1 MKNKITQPEADAFN
15 SQPSNKPSAKFWAGA
30 AAVTAI
36 VAGAI
41 VFGPR
46 FASRSAVQAAGPPAA
61 VVTVSMPL
69 KKDLS
74 ARLQFLG
81 QYSAVE
87 RVELRAQ
94 VGGTLTHIGFK
105 DGDIVHQ
112 GDFLFEIDP
121 TPYQIKLSQATAQL
135 EKART
140 QVEKA
145 RTQVEKARA
154 QVERARARVE
164 LASLELTRAQT
175 LQKTDA
181 GTTENV
187 EQRSAE
193 QQSAQAA
200 FDEAQAAVREAEA
213 AVREAEA
220 TGREAESLVRDARF
234 DLDHCRIL
242 APFTGRI
249 GTHLVSVG
257 NLVAGS
263 RAGANT
269 TLLATLITL
278 NPIYLNFDMS
288 EADYMTFVRAR
299 QRQKALLA
307 NKVDAS
313 LSDETNFSRQG
324 TLNFVDNALDRSSGT
339 IHARATMLNEDLML
353 TPGAFARVRL
363 ALSTATQVLLLPD
376 ASVLAD
382 QSEHMVLTVGSD
394 NVVTPKKVDVGD
406 LRYGLRVIRSGL
418 AASDR
423 VIIDGIPVA
432 APGSKV
438 SPRDGS
444 IHLGSDEGKN

>member
-154 QVERARARVE
+154 QVERGRVRVE

-234 DLDHCRIL
+234 DLNHCRIL

-339 IHARATMLNEDLML
+339 IHARATMRNEDLML

-363 ALSTATQVLLLPD
+363 ALSTDTQVLLLPD

-444 IHLGSDEGKN
+444 IQLGSDEGKN

>member
-69 KKDLS
+69 KTDLS
-74 ARLQFLG
+74 AKLQFLG

-112 GDFLFEIDP
+112 GAFLFEIDP

-145 RTQVEKARA
+145 RA
-154 QVERARARVE
+154 QVERGRVRVE

-200 FDEAQAAVREAEA
+200 FDEAQAAIREAEA
-213 AVREAEA
+213 AVREAESFV
-220 TGREAESLVRDARF
+220 GDARF

-339 IHARATMLNEDLML
+339 IHARATMRNEDLML

-394 NVVTPKKVDVGD
+394 NVVTPKKVEVGD

-423 VIIDGIPVA
+423 VVIDGIPVA

-444 IHLGSDEGKN
+444 IQLGSDEGKN

>member
-1 MKNKITQPEADAFN
+1 MKNRFTQPEADAFN
-15 SQPSNKPSAKFWAGA
+15 NQPSNKPSAKFWAGA

-46 FASRSAVQAAGPPAA
+46 FTSRSAVQAAGPPAA

-74 ARLQFLG
+74 VRLQFLG

-145 RTQVEKARA
+145 QTQVEKARA
-154 QVERARARVE
+154 QVERGRVRVE

-213 AVREAEA
+213 AVHEAEA

-257 NLVAGS
+257 NLIAGS

-299 QRQKALLA
+299 QKQKALLA
-307 NKVDAS
+307 DKVDAS

-363 ALSTATQVLLLPD
+363 ALSTATQVLLVPD

-394 NVVTPKKVDVGD
+394 NVVTPKKVEVGD

-432 APGSKV
+432 AAGSKV

-444 IHLGSDEGKN
+444 IQLGSDEGKN